1 MNDKVAIGTEIKLK
15 IKLENVE
22 LWKGKGYAQIRKIK
36 EFFVSVDEENVEIF
50 MYKWNTN
57 ERTAVQIIDKTF
69 NRPLSASMVKINEKS
84 ITFKKKEKDIFILEV
99 LVLVS
104 GHRLEIYEVSVDS
117 GNYRLSQCTDNI
129 GEGLPII
136 LPGSLTGQLDTAK
149 NHELRA
155 ITCP

>member
-1 MNDKVAIGTEIKLK
+1 
-15 IKLENVE
+15 
-22 LWKGKGYAQIRKIK
+22 
-36 EFFVSVDEENVEIF
+36 
-50 MYKWNTN
+50 
-57 ERTAVQIIDKTF
+57 
-69 NRPLSASMVKINEKS
+69 MVKINEKS

-149 NHELRA
+149 NH
-155 ITCP
+155 